1 MRKSMYT
8 VLAAAMALMPV
19 VAQADDN
26 IEGGTAGAV
35 PSFAF
40 GLFQEV
46 VSNDGSDVV
55 FISPMSASLALSMTA
70 NGASGSTQREMLS
83 ALGFDCTIKELNEYN
98 RSVMDLFASE
108 PEGVELNAA
117 NSIWVSDVF
126 PLKNSFSRKVRKNY
140 DAVVTNLDFSDPA
153 SPSVINQWCSDNT
166 AGRIDKMIEAID
178 PATQLYLLNALYFK
192 GLWATPFDP
201 ALTHEDTFHGDSND
215 SQVKFMHNK
224 AYFPYYSGTEGSMVE
239 LPYGEEGNFV
249 MDVLMP
255 ADGISVD
262 DFVSALDKE
271 LLDKLSGS
279 LQTDEIRLTLPSFK
293 AEYEITLNDV
303 LQRLGMK
310 EAFTSS
316 ADFSAMS
323 KDNLMISE
331 VKQKT
336 FIEVNEEGSEAAAI
350 TSVGMM
356 RTSLG
361 PEPFSFTVDR
371 PFVFLIRERTSGT
384 LLFMGIV
391 RNL

>member
-83 ALGFDCTIKELNEYN
+83 ALGFD
-98 RSVMDLFASE
+98 
-108 PEGVELNAA
+108 
-117 NSIWVSDVF
+117 
-126 PLKNSFSRKVRKNY
+126 FSRKIRKNY

-192 GLWATPFDP
+192 GLWTTPFDP
-201 ALTHEDTFHGDSND
+201 ALTREDIFHGDSND

-293 AEYEITLNDV
+293 AEYETTLNNV

-361 PEPFSFTVDR
+361 PPEPFSFTVDR

>member
-83 ALGFDCTIKELNEYN
+83 ALGFDCSIKELNEYN

-108 PEGVELNAA
+108 PDGVELNAA

-126 PLKNSFSRKVRKNY
+126 PLKNSFSRKIRKNY

-166 AGRIDKMIEAID
+166 AGRIDRMIEAID
-178 PATQLYLLNALYFK
+178 PTTQLYLLNALYFK
-192 GLWATPFDP
+192 GLWTTPFDA
-201 ALTHEDTFHGDSND
+201 ALTRMETAMTLRSSSCTTKLISLIIRVRKAPWLNFH
-215 SQVKFMHNK
+215 
-224 AYFPYYSGTEGSMVE
+224 TEKK
-239 LPYGEEGNFV
+239 
-249 MDVLMP
+249 
-255 ADGISVD
+255 GI
-262 DFVSALDKE
+262 L
-271 LLDKLSGS
+271 
-279 LQTDEIRLTLPSFK
+279 
-293 AEYEITLNDV
+293 
-303 LQRLGMK
+303 
-310 EAFTSS
+310 
-316 ADFSAMS
+316 
-323 KDNLMISE
+323 
-331 VKQKT
+331 
-336 FIEVNEEGSEAAAI
+336 
-350 TSVGMM
+350 
-356 RTSLG
+356 
-361 PEPFSFTVDR
+361 
-371 PFVFLIRERTSGT
+371 
-384 LLFMGIV
+384 
-391 RNL
+391 